1 MKSVSESLLA
11 ELSAINNKGIS
22 QAIFEQIVQEKQQQL
37 DQLFAA
43 YARVSTDILIN
54 QRLISQQNGVIDIAP
69 EQFQRLRQ
77 AFLAELTLAVMTE
90 DAKRL
95 VAQEP
100 TFILSQPVDKRRLD
114 IEQLRNKFKQAL
126 WSAVAAS
133 ATEQEVNDSSPVTS
147 FN

>member
-1 MKSVSESLLA
+1 M
-11 ELSAINNKGIS
+11 
-22 QAIFEQIVQEKQQQL
+22 
-37 DQLFAA
+37 A

-54 QRLISQQNGVIDIAP
+54 QRLILQQNGIIDIAP

-77 AFLAELTLAVMTE
+77 AFLAELTLAVITE

-95 VAQEP
+95 VAQGH

-126 WSAVAAS
+126 WSAVATS